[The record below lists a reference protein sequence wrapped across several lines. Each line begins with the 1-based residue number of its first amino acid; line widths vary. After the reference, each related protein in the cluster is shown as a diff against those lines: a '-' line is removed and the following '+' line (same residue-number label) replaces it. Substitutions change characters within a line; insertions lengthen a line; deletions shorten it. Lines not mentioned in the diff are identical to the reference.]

1 MVVIAVT
8 SNLAALKKLECNV
21 TFLSLVPPENCGK
34 KIAQFLG
41 GGDALN

>member
-34 KIAQFLG
+34 KLHNFG
-41 GGDALN
+41 GGALN